1 MASNS
6 GRRFAVSRSLS
17 HALTLGDPKRFSNRA
32 SDAEQNFLEP
42 NAPRTVRVRDSRRSR
57 F

>member
-6 GRRFAVSRSLS
+6 GRRFAVSRSFS
-17 HALTLGDPKRFSNRA
+17 YGLTLGDPKDFSNRA
-32 SDAEQNFLEP
+32 SDAEKNFLEP
-42 NAPRTVRVRDSRRSR
+42 NAPRTIRAPGSKRSR